1 MVTFLYD
8 HLPEPHLEHSVQ
20 TIPAFIYNRWGIP
33 FFNIWLPK
41 FGPLA
46 ARGDCLIPDAPADN
60 ANIASDKK
68 VDYAGNL
75 RSHQEYRD
83 VW

>member
-1 MVTFLYD
+1 
-8 HLPEPHLEHSVQ
+8 
-20 TIPAFIYNRWGIP
+20 
-33 FFNIWLPK
+33 
-41 FGPLA
+41 
-46 ARGDCLIPDAPADN
+46 LIPDAPADN